1 MLPAF
6 HDHDKLR
13 ISTMPACVGIF
24 SFLFFLQSGTDVWWL
39 LQHVSHKHRTVLL
52 NTPMVSGQPP
62 TKTHSTRNVKCG
74 QKPTVAVEADATR
87 SRDGGR
93 WHIRTPTG
101 FDNCLP
107 GRAKR
112 GNAGVHGKT
121 PVHEQHEPA
130 APWHDNSESS
140 GCATLAP
147 LFKRRSLYYIAAR
160 APFTQTRPHEL
171 IQERW

>member
-6 HDHDKLR
+6 HDHDKLF
-13 ISTMPACVGIF
+13 ISTIPQCIF
-24 SFLFFLQSGTDVWWL
+24 SFFFFFSQAQMFGDSFNMWVINTEQSY
-39 LQHVSHKHRTVLL
+39 L

-62 TKTHSTRNVKCG
+62 TKTHTRNVQCG
-74 QKPTVAVEADATR
+74 QKPTVAVEAGATR

-107 GRAKR
+107 CRAKR

-130 APWHDNSESS
+130 APWHNNSGSS

-147 LFKRRSLYYIAAR
+147 LFKRRSLY
-160 APFTQTRPHEL
+160 
-171 IQERW
+171 